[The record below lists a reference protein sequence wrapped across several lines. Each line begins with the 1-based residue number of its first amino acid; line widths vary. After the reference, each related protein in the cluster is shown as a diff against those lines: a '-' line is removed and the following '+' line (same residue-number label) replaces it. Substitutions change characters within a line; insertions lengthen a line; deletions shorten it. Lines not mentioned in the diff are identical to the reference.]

1 MFDKTKKK
9 NKQQQKT
16 RMDWKQKKKMMK
28 NDNLTKDEA
37 EPINQ
42 HSHLLNGSNDN

>member
-16 RMDWKQKKKMMK
+16 IMDWKQKK

>member
-1 MFDKTKKK
+1 MV
-9 NKQQQKT
+9 
-16 RMDWKQKKKMMK
+16 WKQKKK

>member
-9 NKQQQKT
+9 T
-16 RMDWKQKKKMMK
+16 VMVWKQKK

>member
-1 MFDKTKKK
+1 MFDKTKTNNSKKQQIGSK
-9 NKQQQKT
+9 NK
-16 RMDWKQKKKMMK
+16 RMKS
-28 NDNLTKDEA
+28 DNVTKDEA

>member
-1 MFDKTKKK
+1 MFDKTKTKTNNSKK
-9 NKQQQKT
+9 Q
-16 RMDWKQKKKMMK
+16 WIGSKKKMMK
-28 NDNLTKDEA
+28 SDNLTKDEA

>member
-9 NKQQQKT
+9 KQTTAKNNNGLEA
-16 RMDWKQKKKMMK
+16 KKKMMK